1 MMERLMSPVA
11 CGERA
16 QCLSALVP
24 QCLLL
29 LLLAGS
35 LAGAGEIGFAAK
47 PSAANDGA
55 AAKIA
60 FAVSAPT
67 DVEVAVLD
75 AKGAVVRHLVAGL
88 LGKNAPE
95 PLKKDSLAQ
104 EVAWDGK
111 DDAGKPAAGG
121 PFKARVRL
129 GIGAK
134 LDRFIQG
141 PGSELEGPGALGVGP
156 TGEVYVLAAGSMW
169 IPPRMFV
176 LDRSGKYLR
185 TILPPP
191 ANLKREQLKGLEPI
205 KLADGSEVPVVYNG
219 HSASLMPF
227 MAGLGIRQQLFVT
240 AQGWIV
246 FSSGG
251 RTNEDQVP
259 RRHVLVIKPDGSTPP
274 EVGFV
279 GPSIGGGQPQTQVA
293 VSPDGKTVYVIGV
306 ISGKTAG
313 HAVCRM
319 GWDAKGAP
327 EPFIGK
333 LESPG
338 SGADGL
344 KDPQGLTVDAKGNI
358 CVADAGNNRVAVFD
372 EKGKFLGETKVAN
385 PGQLSVHPK
394 SGALY
399 VTSSPQPL
407 TGKHEPA
414 RPHSVV
420 KFDKAVDGKEVARHD
435 FSNYRYAPLM
445 ALDAS
450 AEPARVWLSYAPSYG
465 AGAPLVP
472 LTDEGGKLVP
482 GENALKAAGG
492 DRLTNPLF
500 MAVDP
505 ARELAYVQDPEGTAI
520 RTIDLKTGKIGG
532 KFLGGCDPAL
542 DKDGNIYVLAG
553 YGTNALLRF
562 SPDGK
567 PLPFSGTGSNKITV
581 NYRAGH
587 PNVGL
592 YGLTV
597 APSGDIYVNQGVNPQ
612 NLTVFGPDGKVK
624 NEALI
629 KDIPLES
636 ASCLAVDRAGNIYA
650 GMNFHDPKK
659 SYPDGL
665 GTEVPNLAWYM
676 PYTLKSSWYNRPLHG
691 IPEEPRWQRPYLN
704 FYIFLGG
711 SIFKFGPSG
720 GQVWMG
726 AMPPKTGDV
735 PRPAGVPAEAVE
747 YRTAY
752 LGHAVWIKG
761 ATWRF
766 SGFAPVATR
775 AEGWGDPGCACW
787 SNGRFALDG
796 YGRLFVPDVLR
807 YSIGV
812 IDANANELARFGG
825 YGNVDSVGAKGPIP
839 SPEIPFAWPTGVCLA
854 GDTAYVLDRIN
865 RRIAAVKLTCAAEA
879 ICDVR

>member
-1 MMERLMSPVA
+1 M
-11 CGERA
+11 
-16 QCLSALVP
+16 
-24 QCLLL
+24 
-29 LLLAGS
+29 LLAGS